1 MTKNKNNKW
10 SAPQSKEIRSIDIS
24 AILFKPSTKSNPYL
38 RTPTYR
44 RKRSVPMT
52 GTNSECY

>member
-1 MTKNKNNKW
+1 MKNKKQNW

-24 AILFKPSTKSNPYL
+24 AILFKPAPKSNPYL

>member
-1 MTKNKNNKW
+1 MTKKKQNWK
-10 SAPQSKEIRSIDIS
+10 APQSKEIRSIDIS

-44 RKRSVPMT
+44 RKQSVPMT